1 MFVLLLEMGTEGSVV
16 RYRGVAGG
24 PVAQWALQT
33 HDWVGVQAATV
44 FFELGGVCLCG
55 DSGLEE
61 FAVLLPFGR
70 VGFANVYGELFVC
83 RLILVGELR
92 HLFFDDRFLGVGGG
106 GRSLRGG
113 V

>member
-44 FFELGGVCLCG
+44 FLSLEGCVCAATAAL
-55 DSGLEE
+55 
-61 FAVLLPFGR
+61 
-70 VGFANVYGELFVC
+70 
-83 RLILVGELR
+83 
-92 HLFFDDRFLGVGGG
+92 
-106 GRSLRGG
+106 RSLRYCCHLAGWVLRTCTVSCLYAVSSSWVSCDICSSMTDSWELEG
-113 V
+113 AADP